1 MNESSDPALA
11 VAAVWCYEHGA
22 LTPHPDTL
30 AVEAPLTMHI
40 GSAKVTTLRTPGA
53 DAELAAGFA
62 LGEGLLAGGRHIVAI
77 EQRSPDAL
85 AITLSQPM
93 PPSWGRHTVVSAACG
108 ACGGQGYHLEEGL
121 QPVASRL
128 SVAPEL
134 LLELPQR
141 LRQAQQVFGATGGL
155 HGCALFDATG
165 SLIACREDVG
175 RHNALDKLMGWALLQ
190 GLLPLSAHILMLS
203 GRAGSELLSKAIR
216 AGIAVVA
223 SVSAPSSLAVDLAQ
237 RFGVT
242 LVGFVR
248 GERFVCYSHPW
259 RLGCLEAVKAM
270 SS

>member
-1 MNESSDPALA
+1 MNEPSDPALA
-11 VAAVWCYEHGA
+11 QASVWCFEHGV

-30 AVEAPLTMHI
+30 AMEAPLTMHI
-40 GSAKVTTLRTPGA
+40 GPAAVTTLRTPGA
-53 DAELAAGFA
+53 DEELAAGFV
-62 LGEGLLAGGRHIVAI
+62 LGEGLLTDGRHIVAI
-77 EQRSPDAL
+77 EQRSPDAI
-85 AITLSQPM
+85 AITLSQP
-93 PPSWGRHTVVSAACG
+93 PPSSWGRQTVVSAACG

-121 QPVASRL
+121 QPVASSL
-128 SVAPEL
+128 SLAPAL
-134 LLELPQR
+134 LLELPAQ
-141 LRQAQQVFGATGGL
+141 LRQAQQIFAATGGL
-155 HGCALFDATG
+155 HGCAVFDAAGTMLA
-165 SLIACREDVG
+165 SREDVG

-190 GLLPLSAHILMLS
+190 GRLPLSAHILMLS

-242 LVGFVR
+242 LAGFVR

-259 RLGCLEAVKAM
+259 RLGDPGTVIAM